1 MFNAELNLK
10 VIFKLPLFLGV
21 IVLFFTVLSFRIYI
35 DVFRITWFLQFALKN
50 KILIYHND
58 ILVVLKYDFLFK
70 IHTYIFTRENTQF

>member
-35 DVFRITWFLQFALKN
+35 DVFRIT
-50 KILIYHND
+50 
-58 ILVVLKYDFLFK
+58 
-70 IHTYIFTRENTQF
+70 